1 MPTGS
6 SPQKESLLVQVLRKI
21 PIFKGLSPSQV
32 KRILGLCVHRQYE
45 AAEKICQSGTP
56 PDEMFILLTGEVSIA
71 TPEGLKV
78 ATILPVT
85 TVGEMGVITGQAR
98 SATAEATSPAS
109 ILIIQKAQF
118 DAVLKEDVDMQ
129 VKVYRAIIDVLAD
142 KLNNDNTRLR
152 DYQMEKRRY
161 EGRLAVSDRKLEE
174 QRRRLGIAIEIAAAG
189 GDMATGE
196 IELLIKDRVKDMIPR
211 VLVVDDEADFRA
223 LIRDALPTFEVV
235 EAKDGRE
242 AMEVV
247 QEETL
252 DFIITDIRM
261 PGMDGIALLEYL
273 RAQHPELPVLAASGY
288 MDAAE
293 IEDYDFDGF
302 VEKPL
307 SLEAL
312 QDLVD
317 ETVAKAT
324 G

>member
-1 MPTGS
+1 M
-6 SPQKESLLVQVLRKI
+6 
-21 PIFKGLSPSQV
+21 
-32 KRILGLCVHRQYE
+32 CVHRQYQ

-56 PDEMFILLTGEVSIA
+56 PDEMFVLLTGEVSIA

-98 SATAEATSPAS
+98 SATAEATKSSS
-109 ILIIQKAQF
+109 ILIIQKGPF
-118 DAVLKEDVDMQ
+118 EAVLKEDPDMQ
-129 VKVYRAIIDVLAD
+129 VKVYRAIIDVLSD

-161 EGRLAVSDRKLEE
+161 EGRLAVSDRMLEQ
-174 QRRRLGIAIEIAAAG
+174 QRSRLRIAIEIAAAG
-189 GDMATGE
+189 GDMSADE

-235 EAKDGRE
+235 EAGDGHE
-242 AMEVV
+242 ALEVV
-247 QEETL
+247 QEVTL
-252 DFIITDIRM
+252 DFVITDIRM
-261 PGMDGIALLEYL
+261 PGMDGIALLECL

-293 IEDYDFDGF
+293 VAEYQFDGF

-317 ETVAKAT
+317 DTVVKAM

>member
-1 MPTGS
+1 
-6 SPQKESLLVQVLRKI
+6 
-21 PIFKGLSPSQV
+21 
-32 KRILGLCVHRQYE
+32 
-45 AAEKICQSGTP
+45 
-56 PDEMFILLTGEVSIA
+56 
-71 TPEGLKV
+71 
-78 ATILPVT
+78 
-85 TVGEMGVITGQAR
+85 MGVITGQSR
-98 SATAEATSPAS
+98 SATAEATKPSS

-118 DAVLKEDVDMQ
+118 DAVLREDVDMK

-161 EGRLAVSDRKLEE
+161 EGRLAVSRRKLEE
-174 QRRRLGIAIEIAAAG
+174 QRSRLEIATEIAATS
-189 GDMATGE
+189 GDMAADE
-196 IELLIKDRVKDMIPR
+196 IELLIKDRVRDMIPR
-211 VLVVDDEADFRA
+211 ILVVDDEADFRA

-235 EAKDGRE
+235 EARDGKE
-242 AMEVV
+242 ALQVV

-252 DFIITDIRM
+252 DFVITDIRM
-261 PGMDGIALLEYL
+261 PGMDGLDLLELL

-288 MDAAE
+288 MDAGE
-293 IEDYDFDGF
+293 VDGYDFDGF

-317 ETVAKAT
+317 EIVAREA